1 MTRQYR
7 NISGG
12 AISVPEVADHDVAD
26 QEVIDVPDDAVMST
40 EYFTEEGG

>member
-1 MTRQYR
+1 MTRHYR

-12 AISVPEVADHDVAD
+12 TISVPTITEHDVVD
-26 QEVIDVPDDAVMST
+26 QEVVDAPDDAVMSP